1 MKRSEGGSP
10 RKSNKTK
17 DNRKKD
23 ETLLNEIDMK
33 KIKQFISLH
42 WKVSKPEQMI
52 ENKEIIATLNS
63 IQTHKKSV

>member
-10 RKSNKTK
+10 IKLNKTK

-23 ETLLNEIDMK
+23 DTLLNEIDMK

-42 WKVSKPEQMI
+42 WKVNKPEQMT
-52 ENKEIIATLNS
+52 ENKEIITSLNNL
-63 IQTHKKSV
+63 QAHKKSV